1 MKSTFKL
8 IAENPGRDWCRPK
21 PTTGWAS
28 NFNSELSMSL
38 GIAFKGPEG
47 VVLAADSRVTINTQ
61 IPQPGGNILFLP
73 STFDNAT
80 KLLRVQGQD
89 FVGAVTYGVGAIG
102 TKAPRTAHSYISEFE
117 ATLAKS
123 GVRIGVEDF
132 AKELSAFFLAQWNA
146 HAPANLSP
154 QDNMHFLVGGFDE
167 NAVYGRVFEFSVPS
181 NTNPKERF
189 AGDFGV
195 LWGGQREFVDRLVK
209 GFDPQVFEFISSELN
224 LSDPTK
230 NDLRA
235 KLDRF
240 TAALPFQFLPLQDCI
255 DLSIFLIRTTIQ
267 IQSWIIGL
275 RGVGG
280 AIDIAA
286 ITRTEGFSSVQ
297 QKKIA
302 GERPHFW
309 EDDIAMNKTQ
319 AETNCAST
327 EQWLKVSESMNI
339 SAHEPSSFVFAPGLA
354 KLNTSVAFTQID
366 FEIAMDHLVG
376 TAFGSTGRLPPSLI
390 AT

>member
-1 MKSTFKL
+1 
-8 IAENPGRDWCRPK
+8 
-21 PTTGWAS
+21 
-28 NFNSELSMSL
+28 MSL

-47 VVLAADSRVTINTQ
+47 IVLAADSRVTLTTR
-61 IPQPGGNILFLP
+61 IPQPGGNILLLP

-80 KLLRVQGQD
+80 KLLRAQGQD

-102 TKAPRTAHSYISEFE
+102 ATAPRTAHSYMSEFE
-117 ATLAKS
+117 TTLAKA
-123 GVRIGVEDF
+123 GGRIGVEDF
-132 AKELSAFFLAQWNA
+132 AKELSAFFVTQWNA
-146 HAPANLSP
+146 QTPNLAP

-181 NTNPKERF
+181 NTTPQERF

-209 GFDPQVFEFISSELN
+209 GFDSQVFEFICSELK
-224 LSDPTK
+224 LSDPVK
-230 NDLRA
+230 NDLA
-235 KLDRF
+235 SKLQQF

-267 IQSWIIGL
+267 IQSWILGL

-286 ITRTEGFSSVQ
+286 ITRTDGFSSVQ

-302 GERPHFW
+302 GERP
-309 EDDIAMNKTQ
+309 
-319 AETNCAST
+319 
-327 EQWLKVSESMNI
+327 
-339 SAHEPSSFVFAPGLA
+339 
-354 KLNTSVAFTQID
+354 AF
-366 FEIAMDHLVG
+366 L
-376 TAFGSTGRLPPSLI
+376 RR
-390 AT
+390 